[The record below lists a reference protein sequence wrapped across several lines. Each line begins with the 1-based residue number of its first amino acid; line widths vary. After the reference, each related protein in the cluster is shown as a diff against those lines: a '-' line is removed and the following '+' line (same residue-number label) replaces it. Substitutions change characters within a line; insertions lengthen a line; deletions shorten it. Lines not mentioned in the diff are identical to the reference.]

1 METSIAEV
9 ESPQVQEEQFS
20 IENASTDDLRNA
32 LGITPETH
40 DHEPVAE
47 EQIPETVAQEPQAEG
62 QEPQAEETQP
72 ETENQEVAAS
82 ETEDDEEEEKLG
94 KRRIRPRNELDQQ
107 VIDLYRSEG
116 FNGSFADASRII
128 YGQNAEPAPQSI
140 SPNQEQV
147 EATEPDPISGIDKQ
161 ADDIRASILEL
172 EGKVEKAAEDLETTE
187 ALRLQREIMK
197 QELQLQNL
205 TLRKQQME
213 QEKEQQV
220 YQSHRSKAMESRDRV
235 YERFPALQDKQSVY
249 RKQFDDFVSQA
260 QTDPDYAAVFESP
273 RWPELIASEFAAL
286 NPMQQAPAEQA
297 APAPA
302 PQVPQQATPQ
312 MGTQAKVLTTGTT
325 AQPVNTPATRE
336 GLLQQLP
343 NMDTKDIY
351 SLLGSPG
358 GAQPLR

>member
-9 ESPQVQEEQFS
+9 ESPQTTEEQFS
-20 IENASTDDLRNA
+20 IENASTDDIRNA
-32 LGITPETH
+32 LGVTPETH
-40 DHEPVAE
+40 DHQPETVAE
-47 EQIPETVAQEPQAEG
+47 EQIPENEG
-62 QEPQAEETQP
+62 QEPQAESQEPEAAAP
-72 ETENQEVAAS
+72 ETEAEGG
-82 ETEDDEEEEKLG
+82 DEEEKLG

-116 FNGSFADASRII
+116 FGGSFADASRII

-147 EATEPDPISGIDKQ
+147 EATEPDPISGIDKE

-205 TLRKQQME
+205 TLRKQQVE
-213 QEKEQQV
+213 QDREQQV

-235 YERFPALQDKQSVY
+235 YERFPQLQDKQSVY

-260 QTDPDYAAVFESP
+260 QSDPDYAAVFESP
-273 RWPELIASEFAAL
+273 RWPELIASEFASI
-286 NPMQQAPAEQA
+286 NPMQQAPQA
-297 APAPA
+297 QPEPAPA
-302 PQVPQQATPQ
+302 PQVPQQTAPQ

-343 NMDTKDIY
+343 NMNTKDIY

>member
-9 ESPQVQEEQFS
+9 ESPQTTEEQFS
-20 IENASTDDLRNA
+20 IENASTDDIRNA
-32 LGITPETH
+32 LGVTPETH
-40 DHEPVAE
+40 DHQPETVAE
-47 EQIPETVAQEPQAEG
+47 EQIPENEG
-62 QEPQAEETQP
+62 QEPQAESQEPEAAAP
-72 ETENQEVAAS
+72 ETEA
-82 ETEDDEEEEKLG
+82 EDAEGGDEEEKLG

-116 FNGSFADASRII
+116 FSGSFADASRII

-147 EATEPDPISGIDKQ
+147 EATEPDPISGIDKE

-205 TLRKQQME
+205 TLRKQQVE
-213 QEKEQQV
+213 QEREQQV

-235 YERFPALQDKQSVY
+235 YERFPQLQDKQSVY

-260 QTDPDYAAVFESP
+260 QSDPDYAAVFESP

-286 NPMQQAPAEQA
+286 NPMQQAQA
-297 APAPA
+297 QPAPA
-302 PQVPQQATPQ
+302 PQVPQQTTPQ

-343 NMDTKDIY
+343 NMNTKDIY

>member
-9 ESPQVQEEQFS
+9 ESPQTTEEPFS
-20 IENASTDDLRNA
+20 IENASTDDIRNA
-32 LGITPETH
+32 LGVTPEAQDQQPET
-40 DHEPVAE
+40 VAE
-47 EQIPETVAQEPQAEG
+47 EQIPEAEGREPQVEDQEPEAAAP
-62 QEPQAEETQP
+62 EPEET
-72 ETENQEVAAS
+72 
-82 ETEDDEEEEKLG
+82 DEEEEKLG

-116 FNGSFADASRII
+116 FSGSFADASRII
-128 YGQNAEPAPQSI
+128 YGQSAEPTPQSI

-147 EATEPDPISGIDKQ
+147 EATEPDPISGIDKE
-161 ADDIRASILEL
+161 ADDIRASILDL

-205 TLRKQQME
+205 TLRKQQVE
-213 QEKEQQV
+213 QDREQQV

-235 YERFPALQDKQSVY
+235 YERFPQLQDKQSVY

-260 QTDPDYAAVFESP
+260 QSDPDYAAVFESP
-273 RWPELIASEFAAL
+273 RWPELIASEFASI
-286 NPMQQAPAEQA
+286 NPMQQAQQA
-297 APAPA
+297 QPAPA
-302 PQVPQQATPQ
+302 PQVPQQTAPQ

-343 NMDTKDIY
+343 NMNTKDIY

>member
-1 METSIAEV
+1 METSTAEV

-32 LGITPETH
+32 LGITPEAQDPQPET
-40 DHEPVAE
+40 VAE
-47 EQIPETVAQEPQAEG
+47 EQIPENIEPQVES

-72 ETENQEVAAS
+72 EAAMPEDS
-82 ETEDDEEEEKLG
+82 EDDEDEKLG

-147 EATEPDPISGIDKQ
+147 EASEPDPISGIDKQ

-213 QEKEQQV
+213 QEREQQV

-235 YERFPALQDKQSVY
+235 YARFPALQDKQSVY

-286 NPMQQAPAEQA
+286 NPMQTTPAPE

>member
-9 ESPQVQEEQFS
+9 ESPQTTEEQFS
-20 IENASTDDLRNA
+20 IENASTDDIRNA
-32 LGITPETH
+32 LGVTPETH
-40 DHEPVAE
+40 DHQPETVAE
-47 EQIPETVAQEPQAEG
+47 EQIPENEG
-62 QEPQAEETQP
+62 QEPQAESQEPEAAAP
-72 ETENQEVAAS
+72 ETEA
-82 ETEDDEEEEKLG
+82 EDAEGGDEEEKLG

-116 FNGSFADASRII
+116 FSGSFADASRII
-128 YGQNAEPAPQSI
+128 YGQNAEPVSQSI

-147 EATEPDPISGIDKQ
+147 EATEPDPISGIDKE

-205 TLRKQQME
+205 TLRKQQVE
-213 QEKEQQV
+213 QEREQQV
-220 YQSHRSKAMESRDRV
+220 YQSHRTRAMESRDRV
-235 YERFPALQDKQSVY
+235 YERFPQLQDKQSVY

-260 QTDPDYAAVFESP
+260 QSDPDYAAVFESP

-286 NPMQQAPAEQA
+286 NPMQQAPQA
-297 APAPA
+297 QPAPA
-302 PQVPQQATPQ
+302 PQVPQQTAPQ

-343 NMDTKDIY
+343 NMNTKDIY

>member
-9 ESPQVQEEQFS
+9 DSPQVQEEQFS

-47 EQIPETVAQEPQAEG
+47 EQIPETQDEG

-72 ETENQEVAAS
+72 EAAMPEDS
-82 ETEDDEEEEKLG
+82 EDDEEEEKLG

-286 NPMQQAPAEQA
+286 NPMQTTPAPEAV
-297 APAPA
+297 APA
-302 PQVPQQATPQ
+302 PQVPQQTTPQ

>member
-9 ESPQVQEEQFS
+9 ESPQTTEEQFS
-20 IENASTDDLRNA
+20 IENASTDDIRNA
-32 LGITPETH
+32 LGVTPETH
-40 DHEPVAE
+40 DHQPETVAE
-47 EQIPETVAQEPQAEG
+47 EQIPENEG
-62 QEPQAEETQP
+62 QEPQAESQEPEAAAP
-72 ETENQEVAAS
+72 ETEAG
-82 ETEDDEEEEKLG
+82 DGDEEEKLG

-116 FNGSFADASRII
+116 FSGSFADASRII
-128 YGQNAEPAPQSI
+128 YGQNAEPVSQSI

-147 EATEPDPISGIDKQ
+147 EATEPDPISGIDKE

-220 YQSHRSKAMESRDRV
+220 YQSHRTRAMESRDRV
-235 YERFPALQDKQSVY
+235 YERFPQLQDKQSVY

-260 QTDPDYAAVFESP
+260 QSDPDYAAVFESP

-286 NPMQQAPAEQA
+286 NPMQQAQQA
-297 APAPA
+297 QPAPA
-302 PQVPQQATPQ
+302 PQVPQQTAPQ

-343 NMDTKDIY
+343 NMNTKDIY

>member
-9 ESPQVQEEQFS
+9 ESPQTTEEQFS

-32 LGITPETH
+32 LGVTPETH
-40 DHEPVAE
+40 DHQPEPVAE
-47 EQIPETVAQEPQAEG
+47 EQIPETQVTGPEPEVEELQPEAEAVAPESEI
-62 QEPQAEETQP
+62 EET
-72 ETENQEVAAS
+72 
-82 ETEDDEEEEKLG
+82 EEEKLG

-116 FNGSFADASRII
+116 FSGSFADASRII
-128 YGQNAEPAPQSI
+128 YGQNAEPVSQSI

-147 EATEPDPISGIDKQ
+147 EATEPDPISGIDKE

-213 QEKEQQV
+213 QDREQQV

-235 YERFPALQDKQSVY
+235 YERFPQLQDKQSVY

-260 QTDPDYAAVFESP
+260 QSDPDYAAVFESP

-286 NPMQQAPAEQA
+286 NPMQQAQQA
-297 APAPA
+297 QQAQPAPA
-302 PQVPQQATPQ
+302 PQVPQQTAPQ

-343 NMDTKDIY
+343 NMNTKDIY

>member
-9 ESPQVQEEQFS
+9 ESPQTTEEQFS
-20 IENASTDDLRNA
+20 IENASTDDIRNA
-32 LGITPETH
+32 LGVTPETH
-40 DHEPVAE
+40 DHQPEPVAE
-47 EQIPETVAQEPQAEG
+47 EQIPENEG
-62 QEPQAEETQP
+62 QEPQAESQEPEAAAP
-72 ETENQEVAAS
+72 ETEAED
-82 ETEDDEEEEKLG
+82 TESGDEEEKLG

-116 FNGSFADASRII
+116 FSGSFADASRII

-147 EATEPDPISGIDKQ
+147 EATEPDPISGIDKE

-205 TLRKQQME
+205 TLRKQQVE
-213 QEKEQQV
+213 QEREQQV

-235 YERFPALQDKQSVY
+235 YERFPQLQDKQSVY

-260 QTDPDYAAVFESP
+260 QSDPDYAAVFESP

-286 NPMQQAPAEQA
+286 NPMQQAPQA
-297 APAPA
+297 QPAPA
-302 PQVPQQATPQ
+302 PQVPQQTAPQ

-351 SLLGSPG
+351 SLLGAPG

>member
-9 ESPQVQEEQFS
+9 ESPQTTEEQFS
-20 IENASTDDLRNA
+20 IENASTDDIRNA
-32 LGITPETH
+32 LGVTPETH
-40 DHEPVAE
+40 DHQPETVAE
-47 EQIPETVAQEPQAEG
+47 EQIPENEG
-62 QEPQAEETQP
+62 QEPQAESQEPEAAAP
-72 ETENQEVAAS
+72 ETEA
-82 ETEDDEEEEKLG
+82 EDAEGGDEEEKLG

-116 FNGSFADASRII
+116 FSGSFADASRII
-128 YGQNAEPAPQSI
+128 YGQNAEPVSQSI

-220 YQSHRSKAMESRDRV
+220 YQSHRTRAMESRDRV
-235 YERFPALQDKQSVY
+235 YERFPQLQDKQSVY

-260 QTDPDYAAVFESP
+260 QSDPDYAAVFESP

-286 NPMQQAPAEQA
+286 NPMQQAQQA
-297 APAPA
+297 QQAQPAPA
-302 PQVPQQATPQ
+302 PQVPQQTAPQ

-343 NMDTKDIY
+343 NMNTKDIY

>member
-9 ESPQVQEEQFS
+9 ESPQTTEEQFS
-20 IENASTDDLRNA
+20 IENASTDDIRNA
-32 LGITPETH
+32 LGVTPETH
-40 DHEPVAE
+40 DHQPETVAE
-47 EQIPETVAQEPQAEG
+47 EQIPENEG
-62 QEPQAEETQP
+62 QEPQAESQEPEAAAP
-72 ETENQEVAAS
+72 ETEA
-82 ETEDDEEEEKLG
+82 EDAEGGDEEEKLG

-116 FNGSFADASRII
+116 FSGSFADASRII
-128 YGQNAEPAPQSI
+128 YGQNAEPVSQSI

-147 EATEPDPISGIDKQ
+147 EATEPDPISGIDKE

-213 QEKEQQV
+213 QDREQQV

-235 YERFPALQDKQSVY
+235 YERFPQLQDKQSVY

-260 QTDPDYAAVFESP
+260 QSDPDYAAVFESP

-286 NPMQQAPAEQA
+286 NPMQQAQQA
-297 APAPA
+297 QPAPA
-302 PQVPQQATPQ
+302 PQVPQQTAPQ

-343 NMDTKDIY
+343 NMNTKDIY

>member
-9 ESPQVQEEQFS
+9 ESPQTTEEQFS
-20 IENASTDDLRNA
+20 IENASTDDIRNA
-32 LGITPETH
+32 LGVTPETH
-40 DHEPVAE
+40 DHQPEPVAE
-47 EQIPETVAQEPQAEG
+47 EQIPETQVTGPEPEVEELQPEAEAVAPESEI
-62 QEPQAEETQP
+62 EET
-72 ETENQEVAAS
+72 
-82 ETEDDEEEEKLG
+82 EEEKLG

-116 FNGSFADASRII
+116 FSGSFADASRII
-128 YGQNAEPAPQSI
+128 YGQSAEPAPQSI

-147 EATEPDPISGIDKQ
+147 EATEPDPISGIDKE

-213 QEKEQQV
+213 QDREQQV

-235 YERFPALQDKQSVY
+235 YERFPQLQDKQSVY

-260 QTDPDYAAVFESP
+260 QSDPDYAAVFESP
-273 RWPELIASEFAAL
+273 RWPELIASEFASI
-286 NPMQQAPAEQA
+286 NPMQQAPQA
-297 APAPA
+297 QPAPA
-302 PQVPQQATPQ
+302 PQVPQQTAPQ

-343 NMDTKDIY
+343 NMNTKDIY